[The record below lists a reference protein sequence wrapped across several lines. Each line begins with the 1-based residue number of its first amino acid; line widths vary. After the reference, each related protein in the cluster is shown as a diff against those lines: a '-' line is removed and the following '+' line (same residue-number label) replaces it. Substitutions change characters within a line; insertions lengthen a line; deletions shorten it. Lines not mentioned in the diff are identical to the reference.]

1 MARTN
6 DSFRLGK
13 EFKRM
18 LINSSVSSRSNLKK
32 LFIDAQATAEEQA
45 RRQPKIKFGDES

>member
-6 DSFRLGK
+6 SSFCLGK

-18 LINSSVSSRSNLKK
+18 LINTSAESRSNLKK

-45 RRQPKIKFGDES
+45 KRQPKVKFSDES

>member
-6 DSFRLGK
+6 DAFRLGK

-18 LINSSVSSRSNLKK
+18 LINTPIESRSNLKK
-32 LFIDAQATAEEQA
+32 LFIDAQASAEEQA
-45 RRQPKIKFGDES
+45 RRQPKIRMTDES